1 MKNSIG
7 KINIG
12 TGLLVMAGFMVYGFF
27 LIYMRDFHPNKEAW
41 IAASH
46 IGEHFESRLA
56 HVHGNLFSVLNIIFG
71 YLILTLPIAP
81 SYAKWVSRLALAG
94 LLMPIGILAEVYGIE
109 KIKIKIAY
117 AFFLFTVSISSA
129 FIAVFWLTKYKPILL
144 SISLISTVAFFT
156 TKLKEEKKYKG

>member
-7 KINIG
+7 KVNIG

-46 IGEHFESRLA
+46 IGAHFESRLA
-56 HVHGNLFSVLNIIFG
+56 HVHGNLFSVLNIVFG

-81 SYAKWVSRLALAG
+81 SYAKWVSRFALAG
-94 LLMPIGILAEVYGIE
+94 LLMPIGILAEVYFGLPFYLVLVGAIS
-109 KIKIKIAY
+109 IIIA
-117 AFFLFTVSISSA
+117 TVLLG
-129 FIAVFWLTKYKPILL
+129 IAVL
-144 SISLISTVAFFT
+144 SMKKI
-156 TKLKEEKKYKG
+156 EELN